1 MAANTIRPFFP
12 LCSIHFAIFR
22 KDLAS
27 FRHWGPG
34 GRAEAGRERGA
45 GAGGPP
51 IENSPQSCD
60 HLLLPKITSNIRI
73 HKTGGLLGRGERE
86 RGWKA
91 IGGDG
96 FTSAAAMSRMRS
108 LFETP
113 RMPQTKSEEEEL
125 AELMQLG
132 INHPAR
138 RRYRERAQKAKNEAR
153 ERAWNP
159 TPMRYTPPN
168 LRGIRCVT
176 KEPWS
181 IDEQFYQ
188 RKTGSFED
196 VKNDDEAFDDRSVLS
211 ASKGYTS
218 QVTSSGLKG
227 SNPAWNSSPLRQ
239 VPHALKGLKP
249 ETREPWA
256 VDQSINRDMSL
267 EGFSVFSA
275 KVENDSVAGNF
286 EYRN

>member
-1 MAANTIRPFFP
+1 VLRRA
-12 LCSIHFAIFR
+12 C
-22 KDLAS
+22 
-27 FRHWGPG
+27 
-34 GRAEAGRERGA
+34 GRAAPTHTKWA
-45 GAGGPP
+45 FAWTGP
-51 IENSPQSCD
+51 
-60 HLLLPKITSNIRI
+60 
-73 HKTGGLLGRGERE
+73 GERE

-286 EYRN
+286 EYRK

>member
-1 MAANTIRPFFP
+1 MR
-12 LCSIHFAIFR
+12 SIHTVTSQNNFLSHTHR
-22 KDLAS
+22 KWAYA
-27 FRHWGPG
+27 WTGP
-34 GRAEAGRERGA
+34 
-45 GAGGPP
+45 
-51 IENSPQSCD
+51 
-60 HLLLPKITSNIRI
+60 
-73 HKTGGLLGRGERE
+73 GERE

-96 FTSAAAMSRMRS
+96 FTYAAAMSRMRS

-286 EYRN
+286 EYRK

>member
-1 MAANTIRPFFP
+1 MPDGMHHASKHIP
-12 LCSIHFAIFR
+12 LARFSGNKQAFDNR
-22 KDLAS
+22 
-27 FRHWGPG
+27 G
-34 GRAEAGRERGA
+34 GRPGTWRWR
-45 GAGGPP
+45 GGPP
-51 IENSPQSCD
+51 TENSNFTASCD
-60 HLLLPKITSNIRI
+60 LFTRLHVLPKITSSPT
-73 HKTGGLLGRGERE
+73 HTKWAFAWTGPGERE

-286 EYRN
+286 EYRK